1 MQMERN
7 ADRTRIER
15 SLDSKIIRIDSQG
28 GILLSESWD
37 PWMQTGEGSGSDEDA
52 EPREADATG
61 ARRSLSVPFPR
72 RSAEVEHKRAPKL
85 RSGRTWRSS

>member
-15 SLDSKIIRIDSQG
+15 SLDSKIIRMNSQG

-37 PWMQTGEGSGSDEDA
+37 ASM
-52 EPREADATG
+52 
-61 ARRSLSVPFPR
+61 
-72 RSAEVEHKRAPKL
+72 
-85 RSGRTWRSS
+85 

>member
-7 ADRTRIER
+7 ADRTRIGR

-37 PWMQTGEGSGSDEDA
+37 PWTRTGGGL
-52 EPREADATG
+52 G
-61 ARRSLSVPFPR
+61 VRR
-72 RSAEVEHKRAPKL
+72 
-85 RSGRTWRSS
+85 